1 MLAQLTSRTPRLV
14 TLHLTRR
21 GAAVVESA
29 LVLSVFL
36 LLLFGIFEYC
46 RFLLVLHVTN
56 NAARDGARYAAVRVN
71 ADSSQI
77 AIVQQQVLDYTKARM
92 GGVDKQIQGC
102 GIIVYAV
109 DQLGLDQTTPII
121 RGKPKNTGG
130 PYPDPFLP
138 TGSANGVPV
147 VGLPT
152 NGVAWNTVGFTERVA
167 VTIKGTY
174 KPLLPTF
181 LLMPSSIPIKIT
193 AIMGGES

>member
-1 MLAQLTSRTPRLV
+1 MLACLTFRARHHLRSR
-14 TLHLTRR
+14 RR
-21 GAAVVESA
+21 GMTVVESA

-46 RFLLVLHVTN
+46 RFLLVLHITN

-71 ADSSQI
+71 TDS
-77 AIVQQQVLDYTKARM
+77 ALLATVQQEVIDYTKARM
-92 GGVDKQIQGC
+92 GTIDKQIVGC
-102 GIIVYAV
+102 TIIVYAV
-109 DQLGLDQTTPII
+109 DQVGLDMTTPII

-130 PYPDPFLP
+130 PYPDPFANSA
-138 TGSANGVPV
+138 SANGVPV
-147 VGLPT
+147 VGTPA
-152 NGVAWNTVGFTERVA
+152 NGVAWNTVGFTERVG
-167 VTIKGTY
+167 VTIKGEY

>member
-1 MLAQLTSRTPRLV
+1 MLARLTSRTRPQSRLR
-14 TLHLTRR
+14 RR
-21 GAAVVESA
+21 GMTVVESS

-71 ADSSQI
+71 CDANQI
-77 AIVQQQVLDYTKARM
+77 AIVQQEVLDYTNARM
-92 GGVDKQIQGC
+92 GGVQKQIQGC
-102 GIIVYAV
+102 NVIVYAV
-109 DQLGLDQTTPII
+109 DQVGLDQTTPII
-121 RGKPKNTGG
+121 RGKPKNIGG
-130 PYPDPFLP
+130 PYPDPFAAI
-138 TGSANGVPV
+138 GNANGVPA
-147 VGLPT
+147 VGIPT

-167 VTIKGTY
+167 VTINGTY

-181 LLMPSSIPIKIT
+181 LLMPSSIPIKVT